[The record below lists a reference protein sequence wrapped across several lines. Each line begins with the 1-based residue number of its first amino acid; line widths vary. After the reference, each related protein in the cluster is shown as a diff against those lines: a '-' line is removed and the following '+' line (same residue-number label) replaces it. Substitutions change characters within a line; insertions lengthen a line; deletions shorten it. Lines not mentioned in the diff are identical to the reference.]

1 VAHYLSSHDE
11 PMSLA
16 NLAGDRDKFRICVA
30 VQMTSLGMPVIYYG
44 EEVARGGSE
53 WPLNRNDMPWGN
65 QDIRPG
71 KGVARDEAMRA
82 YYKQLIALRKSHPA
96 LTRGDFQLLTGAQ
109 DAALA
114 YVRHDAQSKDSVL
127 VIANRGDAPLSV
139 SYKLPASWSGDAIF
153 DAASDETIALAEN
166 RFEVVVAPKRVR
178 IFLPRTRKAL

>member
-1 VAHYLSSHDE
+1 
-11 PMSLA
+11 M
-16 NLAGDRDKFRICVA
+16 CVA
-30 VQMTSLGMPVIYYG
+30 VQMTTLGMPVIYYG

-53 WPLNRNDMPWGN
+53 WPLNRNDMPWGE

-109 DAALA
+109 DPALA

-127 VIANRGDAPLSV
+127 VIANRGDTPLAV
-139 SYKLPASWSGDAIF
+139 SHMLPASWVGDAMA
-153 DAASDETIALAEN
+153 DAVSDERLHCPRIAS
-166 RFEVVVAPKRVR
+166 KWW
-178 IFLPRTRKAL
+178 LPRSRCEFFCREPERHRVNGLDQLRQDQ